1 MVKIMSWQILSNTVE
16 VKKRGIGAID
26 GFRKR
31 LMIPDFEIS
40 KCPEHEVKSK
50 IVIIFVN
57 EKILEEYSVN
67 IYEVNPCFYEHY
79 RKKIQTDENGSKHI
93 LFRIDI
99 YFTEYFLAIEIDEKG
114 HKIETLFLKKKDKK
128 HQKKKLNSKFIRI
141 NTSQENYDSDYEAG
155 RIQVFI
161 SRLIMKTK

>member
-79 RKKIQTDENGSKHI
+79 RKKMQTDENGSKHI

-99 YFTEYFLAIEIDEKG
+99 YFTEYFLAIEIAEKG

-128 HQKKKLNSKFIRI
+128 H
-141 NTSQENYDSDYEAG
+141 
-155 RIQVFI
+155 
-161 SRLIMKTK
+161 

>member
-1 MVKIMSWQILSNTVE
+1 M
-16 VKKRGIGAID
+16 
-26 GFRKR
+26 
-31 LMIPDFEIS
+31 
-40 KCPEHEVKSK
+40 
-50 IVIIFVN
+50 
-57 EKILEEYSVN
+57 
-67 IYEVNPCFYEHY
+67 EVNTYYLEL
-79 RKKIQTDENGSKHI
+79 I
-93 LFRIDI
+93 
-99 YFTEYFLAIEIDEKG
+99 FTEYFLAIEIAEKG